1 MSPNG
6 QSLRGKSALVTGG
19 TAGIGAAAV
28 RRLISEGAQVAFTGI
43 SDVRG
48 KALAG
53 QTGALYIAHDV
64 SDAAGWSGMMAEVTH
79 SFGRLDIAF
88 ANAGISAGD
97 GDIETVS
104 LDSWH
109 RILDVNLT
117 GAMLTCR
124 HAVAAMRK
132 NPGGATGSIIINSSM
147 VAMQSLPGY
156 ISYTATKGALRSL
169 AKGVAAYCAKAGLN
183 IRCNSIH
190 PGNTET
196 PNLIRAAEAS
206 GSREAGLA
214 FLARFSPWQRLARPE
229 EIADLVV
236 YLCGDGASF
245 ITGAEILVDG
255 GTLAGMANV

>member
-1 MSPNG
+1 M
-6 QSLRGKSALVTGG
+6 TGG
-19 TAGIGAAAV
+19 TAGIGEAAV
-28 RRLISEGAQVAFTGI
+28 RRLIAEGAKVAFTGT
-43 SDVRG
+43 SEVRG
-48 KALAG
+48 RAVAE

-64 SDAAGWSGMMAEVTH
+64 SDAVRWSAMMAEVLD

-88 ANAGISAGD
+88 ANAGISSGD
-97 GDIETVS
+97 GNIETVS
-104 LDSWH
+104 LDNWH

-124 HAVAAMRK
+124 HAVAAMRE

-169 AKGVAAYCAKAGLN
+169 AKGVAAYCAKARLN

-214 FLARFSPWQRLARPE
+214 FLGSFSPWRRLARPE

-236 YLCGDGASF
+236 YLGGDGASF
-245 ITGAEILVDG
+245 VTGAEILIDG